1 MREPSTLH
9 PRGRFEHLDAVLLLV
24 SSFLYRHR
32 HTFTR
37 IELIQSAGNLGV
49 MAVPLLVYLDFLI
62 LLSLA
67 LTYACRN
74 TLVPGDVEVC

>member
-1 MREPSTLH
+1 MFA
-9 PRGRFEHLDAVLLLV
+9 GVLF
-24 SSFLYRHR
+24 SKET

-37 IELIQSAGNLGV
+37 VELIQTTGNLGF

-62 LLSLA
+62 ALSLT
-67 LTYACRN
+67 LTNAYRN